1 MSLNTRTPPLLLTK
15 RLTSFLN
22 ANLSPS
28 LHAAFLSTPSGKLL
42 AHATTPGASSLQ
54 TTDSSSS
61 LVSPT
66 TTAPP
71 RLDDAHAR
79 VSPTPRPGSVTLLRT
94 QATVAASLYALHS
107 ASSPSI
113 PDALPESDGDSSPA
127 AKQNKAGGTKPLT
140 ITVQLTHGVMV
151 IRRLKCGLLF
161 VCVGPLGDGL
171 DPSTHHAVHSGQTPS
186 ESPVAA
192 ANAGLSVPGTATP
205 RGHGQASPAHMPASP
220 SGDSVLSTG
229 GVTTASIA
237 SVGSSVAGSVGTAAV
252 VSLRRHAEDLARWL
266 DDKLG
271 TLRVPEEGVGVE

>member
-1 MSLNTRTPPLLLTK
+1 MSLNTPTPPLLLTK

-22 ANLSPS
+22 ANLSSS

-42 AHATTPGASSLQ
+42 AHATTPGAFSSLQ
-54 TTDSSSS
+54 STGSSSS

-66 TTAPP
+66 TTVPP
-71 RLDDAHAR
+71 TEEGANTNQA
-79 VSPTPRPGSVTLLRT
+79 SRPGSVTLLRT

-107 ASSPSI
+107 AASPAI
-113 PDALPESDGDSSPA
+113 PDALPEDRTPGKRQQKKSP
-127 AKQNKAGGTKPLT
+127 TKPLT
-140 ITVQLTHGVMV
+140 ITVQLSHGIMV

-161 VCVGPLGDGL
+161 VCVGPLGDAA
-171 DPSTHHAVHSGQTPS
+171 DPTSQHIGQASGEGS
-186 ESPVAA
+186 GAS
-192 ANAGLSVPGTATP
+192 ANNGGLSVPGMTTP
-205 RGHGQASPAHMPASP
+205 KGHGHASPSHMPASP
-220 SGDSVLSTG
+220 SGDSVMSAG

-237 SVGSSVAGSVGTAAV
+237 SAGSSVAGSIGTAAV